1 MAAVLM
7 GTATINA
14 QTVTPPYL
22 NEFAS
27 SIGDM
32 KVINTD
38 ADSPSFIF
46 SSYGGNSY
54 GGGVTYTGNSTYKAD
69 DYLVSPALEVKEGNI
84 YTISFMS
91 MARGFLRDAFT
102 AFFVISLK
110 LMR

>member
-46 SSYGGNSY
+46 SSWGGDS
-54 GGGVTYTGNSTYKAD
+54 
-69 DYLVSPALEVKEGNI
+69 
-84 YTISFMS
+84 
-91 MARGFLRDAFT
+91 
-102 AFFVISLK
+102 
-110 LMR
+110 